1 MTESEHQI
9 ALFKWAEYSK
19 GKYPELELL
28 HHIPNGGKR
37 SALTAT
43 ILKREGV
50 KAGVPDLF
58 LPVARGGYHGLYIEM
73 KKEGG
78 RLSKNQKRWIKELIK
93 QGYRAAVCFG
103 FEPARKELL
112 NYLKTEKNNSLDIQE
127 TKNKLQ

>member
-9 ALFKWAEYSK
+9 LVMQWAKLSE

-28 HHIPNGGKR
+28 HHIPNGGQR
-37 SALTAT
+37 SITTAT
-43 ILKREGV
+43 RLKKEGV

-78 RLSKNQKRWIKELIK
+78 RLSNNQKYWIKKLKE
-93 QGYRAAVCFG
+93 QDYNVEVCLG
-103 FEPARKELL
+103 FEEAKNELSK
-112 NYLKTEKNNSLDIQE
+112 YIEWPKGKMQG
-127 TKNKLQ
+127 

>member
-9 ALFKWAEYSK
+9 LVIQWAKLSE

-28 HHIPNGGKR
+28 HHIPNGGQR
-37 SALTAT
+37 SITTAAR
-43 ILKREGV
+43 LKKEGV

-78 RLSKNQKRWIKELIK
+78 RLSNNQKYWIKKLKEQEYK
-93 QGYRAAVCFG
+93 VEVCFG
-103 FEPARKELL
+103 FEEAKNELTS
-112 NYLKTEKNNSLDIQE
+112 YVEWPKGKAEG
-127 TKNKLQ
+127 